1 MKTNL
6 IKIMEEKAKKKR
18 AKIVVCEGWDERC
31 LKAADDVLKNGFAD
45 LVLLGNP
52 EEIEKKA
59 NELKVDVS
67 KAKIVDFRKSELIG
81 ELAEKLFE
89 LRKHKGMTL
98 EQAKELLKDE
108 NYFGCMYV
116 YAGYADGVCS
126 SAICPTAALMRPAL
140 QILRK
145 KNWLVSEV
153 AIIFDPKREKYFF
166 MTDPSMNIEP
176 NAEELAKMAINAAEA
191 AKELSVKPRIA
202 MLSFSTKGSGGD
214 VPVLKPIKEAVEL
227 VKKQDKK
234 LVIDGELQFDAAV
247 SEFGCKRKCP
257 DSPLK
262 GDANVIVF
270 PNLTASNI
278 FIHGMMQFSDLKFE
292 FSMIKGME
300 KPVCILGRSTPTELV
315 RNMYVVCAMEANA
328 RK

>member
-1 MKTNL
+1 MKINL
-6 IKIMEEKAKKKR
+6 VKIMEEKAKKKR

-59 NELKVDVS
+59 KELKVDIT
-67 KAKIVDFRKSELIG
+67 KANILDFKNSELTE

-98 EQAKELLKDE
+98 EQAKKLLQDE

-116 YAGYADGVCS
+116 YAGHADGVCS

-145 KNWLVSEV
+145 KDWLVSEV

-176 NAEELAKMAINAAEA
+176 TAEELAKMAINAAEA
-191 AKELSVKPRIA
+191 AKELGVKPKIA

-214 VPVLKPIKEAVEL
+214 VHLLKPLKDAVEL
-227 VKKQDKK
+227 VKKQDPK
-234 LVIDGELQFDAAV
+234 LLIDGELQFDAAI
-247 SEFGCKRKCP
+247 SEYGCERKCP

-278 FIHGMMQFSDLKFE
+278 FIHGMMQFSDMKFD

-300 KPVCILGRSTPTELV
+300 KPVCILGRSTPLELV
-315 RNMYVVCAMEANA
+315 RNMYVVCAMEANKA
-328 RK
+328 K